1 METRQRRS
9 FTDDYKRQAVDLV
22 ASRSMLRRTA
32 TCWPTSL
39 SIVLPNVLLHEEQ
52 STRRVVLR
60 PPSALSKMCSG
71 LVFSVNSFSQ
81 KMHLAISRLSKLS
94 GWSFFL
100 ELVRAAGVEP
110 AQAFRPYGFSYQLR
124 LSPPRLGAFA
134 LRLVCGLDYPFTVA
148 FTHCGVRLRC
158 CPSSLYTFP
167 RSRAWLGIATLEVPP
182 NLSSSASSVSQ
193 RALKLSKSV
202 ASTSFATPASIQRC
216 IASASG
222 SAKRKAQGRRLG

>member
-1 METRQRRS
+1 METRRRRS

-94 GWSFFL
+94 GWSFFWNWCGRP
-100 ELVRAAGVEP
+100 ESNRHRPFGPTDFHTTSAFTAAISG
-110 AQAFRPYGFSYQLR
+110 
-124 LSPPRLGAFA
+124 
-134 LRLVCGLDYPFTVA
+134 VCGLDYPFTIA
-148 FTHCGVRLRC
+148 FAVGAARLVST
-158 CPSSLYTFP
+158 PSPLGLGSGLPERRFP
-167 RSRAWLGIATLEVPP
+167 RI
-182 NLSSSASSVSQ
+182 
-193 RALKLSKSV
+193 
-202 ASTSFATPASIQRC
+202 
-216 IASASG
+216 
-222 SAKRKAQGRRLG
+222 

>member
-22 ASRSMLRRTA
+22 TSRSMLRRTA

-94 GWSFFL
+94 GWFFFGIGAGGRSRTGTGL
-100 ELVRAAGVEP
+100 SALRIFLPATAFAASPGRVRASA
-110 AQAFRPYGFSYQLR
+110 R
-124 LSPPRLGAFA
+124 LWSGLSLHRCVYALWRSP
-134 LRLVCGLDYPFTVA
+134 
-148 FTHCGVRLRC
+148 
-158 CPSSLYTFP
+158 
-167 RSRAWLGIATLEVPP
+167 
-182 NLSSSASSVSQ
+182 
-193 RALKLSKSV
+193 
-202 ASTSFATPASIQRC
+202 
-216 IASASG
+216 
-222 SAKRKAQGRRLG
+222 

>member
-94 GWSFFL
+94 GWSFFWNWC
-100 ELVRAAGVEP
+100 G
-110 AQAFRPYGFSYQLR
+110 RPESNRHRPFGPTDFLTSYGFRRLAWARSRFGSFVVWTIPSPLR
-124 LSPPRLGAFA
+124 LRTVAFA
-134 LRLVCGLDYPFTVA
+134 LGAARLVSTPSRVRGL
-148 FTHCGVRLRC
+148 GSGL
-158 CPSSLYTFP
+158 P
-167 RSRAWLGIATLEVPP
+167 R
-182 NLSSSASSVSQ
+182 
-193 RALKLSKSV
+193 
-202 ASTSFATPASIQRC
+202 
-216 IASASG
+216 
-222 SAKRKAQGRRLG
+222 